1 MNFVTR
7 KRLSRRTILRG
18 LGTAV
23 ALPLLDGMIP
33 ALTAFS
39 KTDGK
44 PVNRFGAFYVPNGIM
59 MENWTPAEVGS
70 AFELPPILRPL
81 APFRDRMVVLSGLN
95 SIPHLKPDP
104 ADVHPKAST
113 RFLTDVGPM
122 PKNLLAGTSV
132 DQLAAQELG
141 KQTQLASLELS
152 LESGE
157 SAGNCSSPFDCAYS
171 STISW
176 RTPTTPLPMENDPRV
191 VFERM
196 FGEGGTTNP
205 AARLARMQD
214 DRSILDS
221 VVEKVSRLK
230 RELGSADSAKLTEY
244 FESIRDVERRIQN
257 AERDNSFEV
266 PTMEQPLGVPAKFD
280 EHAKLMYDMIALA
293 YQCDMTRVVTFMM
306 GREQS
311 GRTYPELGISD
322 AHHPISHH
330 QGDPVKLAKLVKIN
344 TFHMTLFAHLLEKLR
359 STPDGDGSLLDHMTI
374 IYGAGM
380 SDGNAHDPRNL
391 PILLLGG
398 GSGQL
403 KGNRHIR
410 FSKDAPLAN
419 LHLTLL
425 DKLGVKQDR
434 MGDST
439 GEFDQ
444 IYGA

>member
-1 MNFVTR
+1 
-7 KRLSRRTILRG
+7 
-18 LGTAV
+18 
-23 ALPLLDGMIP
+23 
-33 ALTAFS
+33 
-39 KTDGK
+39 
-44 PVNRFGAFYVPNGIM
+44 
-59 MENWTPAEVGS
+59 
-70 AFELPPILRPL
+70 
-81 APFRDRMVVLSGLN
+81 
-95 SIPHLKPDP
+95 
-104 ADVHPKAST
+104 
-113 RFLTDVGPM
+113 M

-132 DQLAAQELG
+132 DQIAARELG
-141 KQTQLASLELS
+141 KHTQLASLELS

-266 PTMEQPLGVPAKFD
+266 PTMEQPLGVPSKFD

>member
-1 MNFVTR
+1 
-7 KRLSRRTILRG
+7 
-18 LGTAV
+18 
-23 ALPLLDGMIP
+23 
-33 ALTAFS
+33 
-39 KTDGK
+39 
-44 PVNRFGAFYVPNGIM
+44 
-59 MENWTPAEVGS
+59 
-70 AFELPPILRPL
+70 
-81 APFRDRMVVLSGLN
+81 
-95 SIPHLKPDP
+95 
-104 ADVHPKAST
+104 
-113 RFLTDVGPM
+113 
-122 PKNLLAGTSV
+122 
-132 DQLAAQELG
+132 
-141 KQTQLASLELS
+141 
-152 LESGE
+152 
-157 SAGNCSSPFDCAYS
+157 
-171 STISW
+171 
-176 RTPTTPLPMENDPRV
+176 MENDPRV